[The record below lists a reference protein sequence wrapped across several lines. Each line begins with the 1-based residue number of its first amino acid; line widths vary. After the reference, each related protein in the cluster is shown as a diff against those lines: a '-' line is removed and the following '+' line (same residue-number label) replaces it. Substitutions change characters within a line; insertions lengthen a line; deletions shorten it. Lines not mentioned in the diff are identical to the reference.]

1 MGLRESVGITPR
13 RQKQA
18 TYVMELFL
26 VGIVFI
32 GIERGSTTVIV
43 NALVGLG
50 VTQIPP
56 ILERD
61 YDVPMNS
68 ALTLWI
74 TAAVFL
80 HALGVLGLPGSER
93 NFYGT
98 IWWWDHVTHAL
109 SSSVVAAVGYATARA
124 LDVHSEDIHLPPRFM
139 FVYILIFVIA
149 FGVLW
154 EVIEFGLGEGA
165 RMMGNTALLTQH
177 GLGDSMLD
185 LVFDTVGAVVV
196 AVWGTAHLTDV
207 SGYLAAAFG
216 ARDTE

>member
-1 MGLRESVGITPR
+1 MRLRDRVGLSER

-18 TYVMELFL
+18 SYVMELLL
-26 VGIVFI
+26 VGIILI
-32 GIERGSTTVIV
+32 GVDRGSTGVIV
-43 NALVGLG
+43 NAGVGLL

-61 YDVPMNS
+61 YDIPMDP

-74 TAAVFL
+74 TTAVFL
-80 HALGVLGLPGSER
+80 HALGVLGLPGSEE
-93 NFYGT
+93 NFYVT

-124 LDVHSEDIHLPPRFM
+124 LDVHSDDVHLPSKFM
-139 FVYILIFVIA
+139 FVYILLFVLA

-154 EVIEFGLGEGA
+154 EVIEFALGELA
-165 RMMGNTALLTQH
+165 RLTGNSAVLTQH

-185 LVFDTVGAVVV
+185 LVFDTIGAVVV
-196 AVWGTAHLTDV
+196 AVWGTAHLAGV
-207 SGYLAAAFG
+207 SGYIADQLE
-216 ARDTE
+216 ARSAD

>member
-1 MGLRESVGITPR
+1 MGLRESVGITR
-13 RQKQA
+13 HRQKQA
-18 TYVMELFL
+18 TYVMELL
-26 VGIVFI
+26 LGGIVFI

-43 NALVGLG
+43 NGLVGLG

-61 YDVPMNS
+61 YDVPMDP

-74 TAAVFL
+74 TTAVFL
-80 HALGVLGLPGSER
+80 HALGVLGLPGSEQ

-124 LDVHSEDIHLPPRFM
+124 LDVHSDDIHLPPRFM

-165 RMMGNTALLTQH
+165 RMMGNQALLTQH
-177 GLGDSMLD
+177 GLRDSMLD

-196 AVWGTAHLTDV
+196 AVWGTAHLTGV
-207 SGYLAAAFG
+207 SGYLAAALG
-216 ARDTE
+216 ARNTE